1 MKNAVF
7 YAALLFILPGVV
19 AAFSVRT
26 SASLAEE
33 FIPNVVNTT
42 PGALKEGTAHVQ
54 GICCNEEAIFVVFAN
69 YIYKLDWSGNVDKSV
84 PATKHSGDPCIVNDK
99 LYVSM
104 SCDEQIAV
112 FEYDLDLNLTKK
124 IKLTDCPACDGIA
137 FYDGQFYIGGPSV
150 RTPHEDN
157 LVHIY
162 DSDWNLVKKGFIN
175 FGVKTDY
182 GPQSICAWDGK
193 IFYAFYPSKDNPKDS
208 PRSVCV
214 DSELNNIAT
223 FQLDGS
229 NGWTLAP
236 TSKQPQNPEQ
246 KLFLVARTKTVD
258 GQTCAQFRWY
268 LFDNKELAFKD
279 VTVEKK
285 ER

>member
-112 FEYDLDLNLTKK
+112 FEYDLDL
-124 IKLTDCPACDGIA
+124 I
-137 FYDGQFYIGGPSV
+137 
-150 RTPHEDN
+150 
-157 LVHIY
+157 
-162 DSDWNLVKKGFIN
+162 
-175 FGVKTDY
+175 
-182 GPQSICAWDGK
+182 
-193 IFYAFYPSKDNPKDS
+193 
-208 PRSVCV
+208 
-214 DSELNNIAT
+214 
-223 FQLDGS
+223 
-229 NGWTLAP
+229 
-236 TSKQPQNPEQ
+236 
-246 KLFLVARTKTVD
+246 TV
-258 GQTCAQFRWY
+258 
-268 LFDNKELAFKD
+268 
-279 VTVEKK
+279 
-285 ER
+285 